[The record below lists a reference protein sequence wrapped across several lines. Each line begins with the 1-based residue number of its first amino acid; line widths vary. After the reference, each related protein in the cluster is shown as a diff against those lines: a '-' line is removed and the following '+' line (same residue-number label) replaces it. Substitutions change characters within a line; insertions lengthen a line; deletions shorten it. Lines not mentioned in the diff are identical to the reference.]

1 MTAPKNV
8 RHRAR
13 QLAEELDRHDY
24 RYYVLDDPGISDAEY
39 DRLLRELQQIEGE
52 YPELKSSDS
61 PTQRV
66 GSPPVSAFETV
77 EHGEP
82 MLSLN
87 NAFNEDEV
95 AAFDQRVKKLLEVD
109 RLDYVAEPKL
119 DGLAVSLTYEKGA
132 LVRGAT
138 RGDGH
143 TGEDITLNVR
153 TIRSVPLKL
162 RGRGYPGL
170 MEVRGEVFLGHEGF
184 RRLNEAQKKAG
195 VKTFVNPRNA
205 AAGSLRQLD
214 SSLTAARP
222 LEIFCYG
229 VGRVEDGEISDTQCD
244 TLVQLRKWGLRVSPL
259 SEKVRGAGGCLRYY
273 EKLQKRRGDLPYEID
288 GVVYKVN
295 NKAWQEQLGTVSRAP
310 RWALAHKFPA
320 QEEST
325 VVLDIEVQV
334 GRTGAVT
341 PVARLESV
349 FVGGATVSNATL
361 HNRAEIERLDV
372 RKGDT
377 VIVRRAGDV
386 IPEIVSVIKERR
398 QKGARRYKFPTRC
411 PVCDSEIVYE
421 GGEGII
427 ARCAGG
433 LFCDAQRKESI
444 KHFASRRAMDIDGL
458 GDKIVEQLVDTS
470 LVKDVADLY
479 DLSTAQIAGLERM
492 AEKSAGNLVDALEK
506 SKDATLDRFLFALG
520 IPQVGETT
528 AQQLAAHFGALEPL
542 MKAGPEALQEVPDI
556 GPIVAES
563 IHAFFGQQHNR
574 DVIKKLKKA
583 GIHWTEHAPATIL
596 AGERPLAG
604 KTFVLTGALESMTR
618 DEARQALQALGAK
631 VTGSVSKKTDYVV
644 VGADPGSKAAKAE
657 ELGIETLDEDG
668 LEKIL
673 NRGCT
678 GIVPDDPSI
687 TSIHGGANR
696 SPSGGE

>member
-1 MTAPKNV
+1 MTAPKKV
-8 RHRAR
+8 RERAR
-13 QLAEELDRHDY
+13 QLVEELDQHNY
-24 RYYVLDDPGISDAEY
+24 RYYVLDDPSIADVEY
-39 DRLLRELQQIEGE
+39 DRLLRELQQIEGD
-52 YPELKSSDS
+52 YPDLKSPDS

-66 GSPPVSAFETV
+66 GAPPLSAFETV
-77 EHGEP
+77 EHGAP

-87 NAFNEDEV
+87 NAFNEEEV
-95 AAFDQRVKKLLEVD
+95 GAFDQRVKKLLGVD
-109 RLDYVAEPKL
+109 SVEYVAEPKL
-119 DGLAVSLTYEKGA
+119 DGLAVSLTYQKGE
-132 LVRGAT
+132 LTGGAT

-162 RGRGYPGL
+162 RGRGYPEL
-170 MEVRGEVFLGHEGF
+170 MEIRGEVFLGHDGF
-184 RRLNEAQKKAG
+184 RRLNEAQRKAG
-195 VKTFVNPRNA
+195 AKTFVNPRNA

-229 VGRVEDGEISDTQCD
+229 MGKVERGEIPGTQYEM
-244 TLVQLRKWGLRVSPL
+244 LIHLKKWGLRVSPL
-259 SEKVRGAGGCLRYY
+259 SEKVKDADGCLRYY
-273 EKLQKRRGDLPYEID
+273 ERMQGERDDLPYEID

-295 NKAWQEQLGTVSRAP
+295 DKAYQEQLGTLSRAP

-325 VVLDIEVQV
+325 IVVDIEVQV

-341 PVARLESV
+341 PVARLEPV

-386 IPEIVSVIKERR
+386 IPEIVSVLKEKRK
-398 QKGARRYKFPTRC
+398 KGARSYKFPTRC
-411 PVCDSEIVYE
+411 PVCRSEIVYE

-427 ARCAGG
+427 ARCTGG

-458 GDKIVEQLVDTS
+458 GDKIVEQLVDKD

-479 DLSTAQIAGLERM
+479 HLSVEQVAALERM
-492 AEKSAGNLVDALEK
+492 ADKSAQNLVDALEK
-506 SKDATLDRFLFALG
+506 SKDATLERFLFALG

-542 MKAGPEALQEVPDI
+542 MKANPEALREIPDI

-563 IHAFFGQQHNR
+563 IHTFFDQQHNR
-574 DVIKKLKKA
+574 DVVTKLRKA
-583 GIHWTEHAPATIL
+583 GIHWTEHDPVKVSVSEQLL
-596 AGERPLAG
+596 AGQ
-604 KTFVLTGALESMTR
+604 TFVLTGTLETMTR
-618 DEARQALQALGAK
+618 DEAKRSLHALGAK
-631 VTGSVSKKTDYVV
+631 VTGSVSKNTDYVV

-657 ELGIETLDEDG
+657 ELGIEILNEEA
-668 LEKIL
+668 LQEFL
-673 NRGCT
+673 NRG
-678 GIVPDDPSI
+678 
-687 TSIHGGANR
+687 
-696 SPSGGE
+696 